1 MSCKVSVNQ
10 EERAGLIKLFVVM
23 NNLPAIKNS
32 KPQIDLVKLK
42 TAYQAI
48 KWEIKII

>member
-1 MSCKVSVNQ
+1 MSCKVFINKD
-10 EERAGLIKLFVVM
+10 ERIGMLKLFIAM
-23 NNLPAIKNS
+23 NSLPAVKDG
-32 KPQIDLVKLK
+32 KPQIDLVGLK